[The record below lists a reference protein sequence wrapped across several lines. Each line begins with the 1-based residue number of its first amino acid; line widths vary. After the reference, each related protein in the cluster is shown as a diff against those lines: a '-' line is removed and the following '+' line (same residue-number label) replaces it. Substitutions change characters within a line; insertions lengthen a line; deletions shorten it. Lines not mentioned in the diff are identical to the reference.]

1 MRKAIRIGVVF
12 LFFSLHCHGQWKR
25 VDALGNFQAVDGK
38 LSWQKTYALEDKAA
52 LQEKI
57 AAEPFTSGLNVLE
70 FGTSALTE
78 PFRLQ
83 AAGLPEYARH
93 DFRAFL
99 SIDFFPGTFRVTVK
113 QIVFPDFVE
122 KVYYN
127 GMRQTES
134 RGSLEHYV
142 LKQDGSIMS
151 TSAANRVLASFDQ
164 VFSEIFDPMEQ

>member
-1 MRKAIRIGVVF
+1 MRNYLSICILL
-12 LFFSLHCHGQWKR
+12 LFVSLPSRGQWKQINT
-25 VDALGNFQAVDGK
+25 LGNFQAVDGK
-38 LSWQKTYALEDKAA
+38 LSWQKSYAFEDKAA
-52 LQEKI
+52 LQKKI
-57 AAEPFTSGLNVLE
+57 AAEPFTSGLDVLE
-70 FGTSALTE
+70 FDTSALTE

-113 QIVFPDFVE
+113 QIVFPDFVD

-151 TSAANRVLASFDQ
+151 TGAANLVLETFDTA
-164 VFSEIFDPMEQ
+164 FSEIFDPMGQ